1 MKKSK
6 RVRILRTG
14 EIGTIIDKTLIRKKG
29 YVRLYCRVKLD
40 KTPELDTWFFADQ
53 LGQTKEY
60 ATIYFKGMKKEGILV
75 GVEIDYDKD
84 EISNLRVAAVN
95 PDNICEH
102 HGLHAELARTIVKAL
117 RKVHE
122 KCPSPSNR

>member
-1 MKKSK
+1 MRKGQ
-6 RVRILRTG
+6 RVRVLRTG
-14 EIGTIIDKTLIRKKG
+14 ELGSVVDKTLIRKKG
-29 YVRLYCRVKLD
+29 NVGVYCRVKLD

-95 PDNICEH
+95 PNNICEH

-117 RKVHE
+117 RKVQE
-122 KCPSPSNR
+122 KCPSQSNQ